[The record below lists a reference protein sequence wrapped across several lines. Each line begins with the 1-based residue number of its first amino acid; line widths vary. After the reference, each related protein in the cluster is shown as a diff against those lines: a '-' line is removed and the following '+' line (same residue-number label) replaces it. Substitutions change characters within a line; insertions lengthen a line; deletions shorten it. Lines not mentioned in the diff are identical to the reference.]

1 MQTGHEKTLTALT
14 AALAGT
20 NLIYGLGMIESGV
33 TFDYAQLVI
42 DNEMARMVK
51 HVVGGVRVDDESLAV
66 DDIAAVG
73 SFGDFLS
80 LDATMRHM
88 RDTSQPELIDR
99 RVREDWERRGASDMY
114 ARAMEKAQRPARD
127 AHARSRCR
135 TTCWRRSAASS
146 TRRTGSAPAPD
157 PRARRRRRGAASA
170 ADAPYDTGRVALPA
184 ARPSAPDQPPAGVVS
199 WPRTGSGP
207 NEALQPLVSITFSV

>member
-42 DNEMARMVK
+42 DNEMARMIK

-88 RDTSQPELIDR
+88 HDTSQPELIDR

-114 ARAMEKAQRPARD
+114 TRAMEKARD
-127 AHARSRCR
+127 LLATH
-135 TTCWRRSAASS
+135 T
-146 TRRTGSAPAPD
+146 PEPLPD
-157 PRARRRRRGAASA
+157 DVLAQVRGIVDKADRERAG
-170 ADAPYDTGRVALPA
+170 T
-184 ARPSAPDQPPAGVVS
+184 
-199 WPRTGSGP
+199 
-207 NEALQPLVSITFSV
+207 

>member
-1 MQTGHEKTLTALT
+1 MQTGHEKTLTALM

-42 DNEMARMVK
+42 DNEIARMVK

-66 DDIAAVG
+66 DDIASVG

-99 RVREDWERRGASDMY
+99 RVREDWEERGSTDMY
-114 ARAMEKAQRPARD
+114 RRAMEKARRLLETHHPEPLPDDVLRQV
-127 AHARSRCR
+127 RSIV
-135 TTCWRRSAASS
+135 
-146 TRRTGSAPAPD
+146 D
-157 PRARRRRRGAASA
+157 RADRERAT
-170 ADAPYDTGRVALPA
+170 D
-184 ARPSAPDQPPAGVVS
+184 
-199 WPRTGSGP
+199 
-207 NEALQPLVSITFSV
+207 

>member
-1 MQTGHEKTLTALT
+1 MQLGHEKTLTALT

-51 HVVGGVRVDDESLAV
+51 QVVRGVRVDDEALAV
-66 DDIAAVG
+66 DDIARVG

-88 RDTSQPELIDR
+88 RATSQPDLIDR
-99 RVREDWERRGASDMY
+99 RVREDWEQRGASDMY
-114 ARAMEKAQRPARD
+114 QRALARARELLATHQPEPLPDDVRQQI
-127 AHARSRCR
+127 
-135 TTCWRRSAASS
+135 RRIV
-146 TRRTGSAPAPD
+146 
-157 PRARRRRRGAASA
+157 
-170 ADAPYDTGRVALPA
+170 ADQDRLLAGR
-184 ARPSAPDQPPAGVVS
+184 
-199 WPRTGSGP
+199 
-207 NEALQPLVSITFSV
+207 